1 MLKNLIKTSYKNMNR
16 EEWLAFRRGSIGG
29 SEAAA
34 LVGLSKWASPFSVW
48 ADKLGMTEA
57 KPENEAMRIGKDLE
71 EYVAKR
77 WSEATG
83 KKVRRENNFLI
94 NPQYPF
100 AHATVDRLV
109 IGEDAGLECKTTS
122 RLNVKRFKGV
132 EFPEEYYVQCV
143 HYLACV
149 GCARWHLAV
158 LVLGEGFYE
167 FTLERDEEE
176 IAALMAEEERFWT
189 EYVLAKK
196 SPVADGS
203 EATTEAINEIYPS
216 DNGER
221 VDLTFYNTSLA
232 RYTEVSAQIS
242 ELSKVKDGIAN
253 EIKNYLGEYEG
264 GDSDRYRVSWKG
276 ASRSTFDTKRFAA
289 DHPYID
295 LSGYYKTSSYR
306 TFKVTEITN

>member
-1 MLKNLIKTSYKNMNR
+1 MLKNLIKTSYKNMSR

-34 LVGLSKWASPFSVW
+34 LVGLSRWASPFTVW

-77 WSEATG
+77 WCEATG
-83 KKVRRENNFLI
+83 KKVRRENNFLV
-94 NPQYPF
+94 NPVYPF

-143 HYLACV
+143 HYLAV
-149 GCARWHLAV
+149 TGCQRWYLGV

-167 FTLERDEEE
+167 FTLERNEEE
-176 IAALMAEEERFWT
+176 ISALMAEEERFWT
-189 EYVLAKK
+189 EYVLTKK

-221 VDLTFYNTSLA
+221 VDLTFYNTTLA

-242 ELSKVKDGIAN
+242 ELNKIKDGIAN

-264 GDSDRYRVSWKG
+264 GDSDRFRVSWKG